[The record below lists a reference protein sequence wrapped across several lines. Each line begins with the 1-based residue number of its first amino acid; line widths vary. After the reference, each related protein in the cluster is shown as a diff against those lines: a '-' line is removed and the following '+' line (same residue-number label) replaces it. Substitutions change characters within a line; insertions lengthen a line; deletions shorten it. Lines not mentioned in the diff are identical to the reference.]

1 MGNYNENIPL
11 TKEDLE
17 KIKNIL
23 TNKKFEDFKIH
34 RHYWISGIEGLPR
47 HGFELKELKQLFNK
61 TELITH
67 GFKRKF
73 GKDFGYTLIY
83 EISKNQFVK
92 ICYFLDKQP
101 MKIFNAIPINRNLE
115 KAVSKRYGLRI

>member
-1 MGNYNENIPL
+1 MGNYEKNIPL

-17 KIKNIL
+17 KIKKVL
-23 TNKKFEDFKIH
+23 TNINFEEIKIH
-34 RHYWISGIEGLPR
+34 KHYWLSGIDGLPK

-67 GFKRKF
+67 GFKRRL
-73 GKDFGYTLIY
+73 GNNFGYTLIY
-83 EISKNQFVK
+83 EISKNRFVK
-92 ICYFLDKQP
+92 ICYFLDEFP
-101 MKIFNAIPINRNLE
+101 IKIFNAIPINRNLE